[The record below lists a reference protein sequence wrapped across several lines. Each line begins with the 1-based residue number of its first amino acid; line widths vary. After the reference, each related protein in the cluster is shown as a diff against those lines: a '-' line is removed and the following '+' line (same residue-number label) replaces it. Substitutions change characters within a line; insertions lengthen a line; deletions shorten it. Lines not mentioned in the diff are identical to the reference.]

1 MKNKLIWRIMLA
13 VGIAP
18 FVFPFLN
25 FVYEMMISSSWT
37 FAEWM
42 ILYSFVYWPTYIV
55 GAIIIGISIYKL
67 KK

>member
-1 MKNKLIWRIMLA
+1 MLA

-42 ILYSFVYWPTYIV
+42 ILYSFVLIDECLSKASL
-55 GAIIIGISIYKL
+55 GSDFI
-67 KK
+67 

>member
-1 MKNKLIWRIMLA
+1 MA

-25 FVYEMMISSSWT
+25 FAYEMMISSSWT

-42 ILYSFVYWPTYIV
+42 ILYSFVYCPTYIV

>member
-1 MKNKLIWRIMLA
+1 MKNKSIWWFMLA
-13 VGIAP
+13 VGIVP

-25 FVYEMMISSSWT
+25 YAYEMMILSSWT

-42 ILYSFVYWPTYIV
+42 ILYSFLYWPTYIV
-55 GAIIIGISIYKL
+55 GATLIGISIYKL

>member
-1 MKNKLIWRIMLA
+1 MKNKLIWRIMLT
-13 VGIAP
+13 VGIVP